1 MASCKLA
8 KKHLEMFRKSK
19 NLAKSEWRLC
29 VCSYKNL
36 RIDPRIFIKLGMDIS
51 RLLRDSHIPA
61 FNNTNLVFV
70 GIISDREF
78 LWKTRQVVSRQR
90 LPGIDF
96 QVSVCRPMSH
106 WNFGGE
112 PPSLWGQI
120 TCFPINSV
128 TVTLKNVNEYT
139 KTLRS
144 YRANLIKSGTE
155 VNEVSTFF

>member
-1 MASCKLA
+1 
-8 KKHLEMFRKSK
+8 
-19 NLAKSEWRLC
+19 
-29 VCSYKNL
+29 
-36 RIDPRIFIKLGMDIS
+36 MDIS

-90 LPGIDF
+90 QIASRLPGIDF

-112 PPSLWGQI
+112 LPSLWGQI
-120 TCFPINSV
+120 TCFPTNSV

-144 YRANLIKSGTE
+144 YRAKFNKITYRSKRSQYILLI
-155 VNEVSTFF
+155 NAVSVSLSIFNADLQKRRRRVFLV